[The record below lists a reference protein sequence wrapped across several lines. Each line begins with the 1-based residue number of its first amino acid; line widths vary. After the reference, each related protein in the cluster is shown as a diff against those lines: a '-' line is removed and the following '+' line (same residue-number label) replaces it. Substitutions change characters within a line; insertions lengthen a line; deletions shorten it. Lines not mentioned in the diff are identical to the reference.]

1 MTDLSADELLGQ
13 RWQLAASG
21 TNVYAALYTQVMAA
35 APSQI
40 GAFADR
46 RLDEDT
52 RALLVAWIRCDQ
64 LSMFSQTLPGVPRSL
79 TDCRWDARDL
89 ENPLSPQSLQI
100 KFSFSVPS
108 DAALEAIAALPG
120 PVLSA
125 GHWILGGA
133 APRSLCVSLSL

>member
-52 RALLVAWIRCDQ
+52 RALLVAWIR
-64 LSMFSQTLPGVPRSL
+64 
-79 TDCRWDARDL
+79 DL